1 MVENESNRLVKGALL
16 LTFAGLISKI
26 LSAGYRI
33 PLQNLT
39 GDIGFYIY
47 QQIYP
52 ILGMVVILSLYGFP
66 SAISKMIV
74 DLDENGK
81 KPSLTGFYLPIF
93 SLLSVING
101 MIFLFL
107 FFNAEL
113 VANWVGDESL
123 TESYQAAAFAFLLVP
138 FTSLLRG
145 VFQGNYYMKPTAFSQ
160 VGEQFVRVFIIIA
173 AAIAVSAQ
181 VVKLYSIGQFAAIA
195 SIAGG
200 GMALVILVYY
210 FVRNKPYS
218 VDHTDIPI
226 HYYLKQIIVFGIVAA
241 LNHMTL
247 LVIQFADAFTLIP
260 SLMEFGLTQM
270 EAMEAKGIFDRG
282 QPLIQI
288 GTVLGSSFALALIPS
303 ISKQKLE
310 EDPITFHHYIR
321 SALMFSFYL
330 AVGATIGLIAIFPET
345 NRLLFENNQGT
356 FDLQIL
362 VLSIFLCSIAITAS
376 SILQGLGF
384 IKRTAGFV
392 LGALF
397 VKWIANQLFVPWWGV
412 TGSAIATVLS
422 LLVLFI
428 FAMFELKRKLPDLNL
443 FKQIKWRALL
453 VASLSMIAYLLLMEY
468 LLLRLGDNLG
478 SRLYLL
484 GYVLFVASTGACI
497 FLVCLL
503 RGGAFSEEQL
513 KMLPFSAILVRIHKG
528 RKINE

>member
-47 QQIYP
+47 QQVYP
-52 ILGMVVILSLYGFP
+52 ILGMVMILSLYGFP

-74 DLDENGK
+74 DLDEHGK

-93 SLLSVING
+93 LILLVING

-107 FFNAEL
+107 LFNAEL
-113 VANWVGDESL
+113 VANWVGDANL
-123 TESYQAAAFAFLLVP
+123 IHSYQTAAFAFLLVP

-160 VGEQFVRVFIIIA
+160 VGEQLIRVFIIIA
-173 AAIAVSAQ
+173 AAIAISMGVMD
-181 VVKLYSIGQFAAIA
+181 LYSIGQFAAIA

-200 GMALVILVYY
+200 VVAVLILGFY
-210 FVRNKPYS
+210 FVKNRPFS
-218 VDHTDIPI
+218 SAHTEIPI
-226 HYYLKQIIVFGIVAA
+226 HYFVKQIVVLGMVAA

-260 SLMEFGLTQM
+260 SLVEYGLTQI

-310 EDPITFHHYIR
+310 ADPTTFYQYIR
-321 SALMFSFYL
+321 SGLLFSFYL

-345 NRLLFENNQGT
+345 NRLLFENTDGT
-356 FDLQIL
+356 SDLQIL

-376 SILQGLGF
+376 SVLQGLGF

-392 LGALF
+392 LGAFF
-397 VKWIANQLFVPWWGV
+397 VKWIANQLLVPWWGI

-428 FAMFELKRKLPDLNL
+428 LVMFELKRKLPDLN
-443 FKQIKWRALL
+443 FFRQIKWRALF
-453 VASLSMIAYLLLMEY
+453 AGTISMIVYLLVMKY
-468 LLLRLGDNLG
+468 CLLGLSGNVT

-484 GYVLFVASTGACI
+484 GYVLFVAGTGACI

-513 KMLPFSAILVRIHKG
+513 KMLPFASILIRIQRG
-528 RKINE
+528 RKKYE